1 MTIVGAAAEKSFRNG
16 PSAKRTTRQPM
27 SAVNCR
33 CRASRKR
40 TSGPPLRVA
49 SWLTRITWG
58 RVPLGSQEARII
70 GRSKPIRF
78 RARYC
83 RHASCRIVVIPL
95 NPGIEPVKSATL
107 LPKFINS
114 FFHYLTAEGNKRIPQ
129 DIVPLTTLQILSA
142 PARTPRL
149 ICALPKLNHKQVRAV
164 GQRPRSP
171 PATKHRLMV
180 SFQEPIAS
188 GHPLSLH
195 LPSGSEF
202 QPLKSCWCPKYSW
215 SAG

>member
-1 MTIVGAAAEKSFRNG
+1 MTIVGATAAKSLRNG
-16 PSAKRTTRQPM
+16 PSSKRTTRQSMPVVD
-27 SAVNCR
+27 SR

-40 TSGPPLRVA
+40 TIGPPLRVA

-78 RARYC
+78 RARYS

-95 NPGIEPVKSATL
+95 HPGIEPVKSATL

-129 DIVPLTTLQILSA
+129 DIVQLTTLQIRSA
-142 PARTPRL
+142 PTRTSRL
-149 ICALPKLNHKQVRAV
+149 YAPYQ
-164 GQRPRSP
+164 SS
-171 PATKHRLMV
+171 TTSRLEQ
-180 SFQEPIAS
+180 SANA
-188 GHPLSLH
+188 HALH
-195 LPSGSEF
+195 LQPSIV
-202 QPLKSCWCPKYSW
+202 SW
-215 SAG
+215 FLFRNPSVQSILDRLVC